1 MTITYAPLPLCRPTL
16 RREARAGRGAARE
29 GAITRRQDERRDR
42 RRGGGRWSRYRLMN
56 GAWIGALVGVAL
68 ALIAAAP
75 AAATP
80 NRVDPF
86 AHAAAREPKPSS
98 PCPKS
103 GVRVQLGRQARGRAV
118 PEGRADPAWG
128 RRRGERQDARPAGS
142 YVANARSAQ
151 PPWVVAEV
159 MDRQAFPGVGARPCG
174 RQRADRCAGA
184 ERVLAWAVTARPG
197 ANRSCGRRRAACAR
211 RGSDAVSRG
220 EALLLGWLDRDGRR
234 RRQQL

>member
-75 AAATP
+75 AAAAP

-86 AHAAAREPKPSS
+86 AHAAAREPKDRDCDRFP
-98 PCPKS
+98 
-103 GVRVQLGRQARGRAV
+103 RV
-118 PEGRADPAWG
+118 
-128 RRRGERQDARPAGS
+128 
-142 YVANARSAQ
+142 RSAEI
-151 PPWVVAEV
+151 PNLMLAPSAT
-159 MDRQAFPGVGARPCG
+159 
-174 RQRADRCAGA
+174 AGA
-184 ERVLAWAVTARPG
+184 APPG
-197 ANRSCGRRRAACAR
+197 ALASAASTTRRAGLIAAP
-211 RGSDAVSRG
+211 
-220 EALLLGWLDRDGRR
+220 
-234 RRQQL
+234 